1 MIKKITLLALLLVG
15 TVGAM
20 AQSKINHAED
30 LKKEALE
37 ISTSIV
43 KADRAKDASITTVTE
58 KAGDKNVKVTKENGK
73 IVRIGTME
81 AIGNKMHMTIFFY
94 KKGKLIMSVYNVAV
108 KDSKAK
114 IANYRYYNSKGK
126 CESSVLQDG
135 INGDNSVK
143 ETTDN
148 SKDAQTRLN
157 ESKEFMKLAKA
168 ESLAGF
174 ASLQLLKF

>member
-1 MIKKITLLALLLVG
+1 MIKKITLLTLLLVG

-58 KAGDKNVKVTKENGK
+58 KAGSKSVKVTKENGE
-73 IVRIGTME
+73 IVRVGTQE
-81 AIGNKMHMTIFFY
+81 VVGDQVHVTIFFY
-94 KKGKLIMSVYNVAV
+94 KKGKLIMSVYNSGTKA
-108 KDSKAK
+108 SKGK
-114 IANYRYYNSKGK
+114 IANYRYYNKKGV

-135 INGDNSVK
+135 LNGDNSVN

-148 SKDAQTRLN
+148 GKDAKTRLK
-157 ESKEFMKLAKA
+157 ESKEFMKLA
-168 ESLAGF
+168 ESGKFDGF
-174 ASLQLLKF
+174 ASLELLKF